1 VAHVLGANSRSSSV
15 GDFQAIKLR
24 ILAMAYWYISFATDT
39 DFLGATVVEATS
51 ANNALAV
58 ATLRGL
64 NPGGEAAIMQIPAGG
79 ENDPGRRIMTNRL
92 VGRAEMMARGAT
104 RLADMPGELQ
114 RVFGDLSERVCQ
126 DCNPVRH

>member
-1 VAHVLGANSRSSSV
+1 
-15 GDFQAIKLR
+15 
-24 ILAMAYWYISFATDT
+24 MAYWYISFATDT

-58 ATLRGL
+58 ATLRSL
-64 NPGGEAAIMQIPAGG
+64 NPGGEAAIMQIP
-79 ENDPGRRIMTNRL
+79 ENDPGSRIMKNRL

-104 RLADMPGELQ
+104 RLADMPGEVQ
-114 RVFGDLSERVCQ
+114 RVFGELSERVCQ